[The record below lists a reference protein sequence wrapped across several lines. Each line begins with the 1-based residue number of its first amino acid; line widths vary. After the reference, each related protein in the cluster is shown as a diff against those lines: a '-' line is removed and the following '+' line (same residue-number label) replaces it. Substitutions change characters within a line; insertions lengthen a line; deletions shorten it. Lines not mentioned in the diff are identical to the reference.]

1 MKLGIFLIIVGVGD
15 IILTLVGGVWEGF
28 IIRGLIDIA
37 FIIYGIKRIKK
48 ARVIKNINKDGE

>member
-28 IIRGLIDIA
+28 IIRGLIDIT
-37 FIIYGIKRIKK
+37 FIIYGIKRIKS
-48 ARVIKNINKDGE
+48 